1 MANRQGELTIIA
13 KAKDLVNHTLKLTNN
28 ANLFPKKVRFTLCQ
42 RMQNITL
49 QILHDIIAA
58 NEIYPES
65 AEEWK
70 RRLDLQREVLTGC
83 KMFLTFLDIALEQGY
98 VDIRRCEY
106 WTGLTTDVKNLA
118 ASWRKKDV
126 ERCKQQTQGVQN
138 GQPRG
143 AAALSAMI
151 RAQGCALYVHPPRC
165 ALAGPR
171 TRRTR
176 TTCAT

>member
-1 MANRQGELTIIA
+1 MANRQGELTIIT

-58 NEIYPES
+58 NEIYPQT
-65 AEEWK
+65 AAEWK

-83 KMFLTFLDIALEQGY
+83 KMFPTFLDIALEQGY

-143 AAALSAMI
+143 
-151 RAQGCALYVHPPRC
+151 QQPY
-165 ALAGPR
+165 
-171 TRRTR
+171 RR
-176 TTCAT
+176 

>member
-1 MANRQGELTIIA
+1 MANRQGELTIIT

-58 NEIYPES
+58 NEIYPQN
-65 AEEWK
+65 AAEWK

-106 WTGLTTDVKNLA
+106 WTGLTAQRT
-118 ASWRKKDV
+118 
-126 ERCKQQTQGVQN
+126 
-138 GQPRG
+138 

-165 ALAGPR
+165 ALVGPR